1 MEGDDESRKSAKSV
15 HQSDMQSE
23 WLDKIG
29 INCIV

>member
-1 MEGDDESRKSAKSV
+1 MESDDKSRKSAKFV

-29 INCIV
+29 LYCIV